1 MNRKKWFACVLGTVL
16 APTLLACG
24 APSQGDRA
32 GEAKPEPQQGGLV
45 RIASPWNP
53 TDLDVHGRSSN
64 GNFRRFVWQSLLEHE
79 RNDPLH
85 DFRIDY
91 VMAPS
96 LAERWEQPSPNTY
109 VFHLRKGV
117 RWHPSTGS
125 GQVGPEFTAKDVIF
139 TFDHMLDPKNKYST
153 AASLE
158 GVDKYEAQDDYT
170 IRVTRRSPAAD
181 GLRTLGEIHIVGRHQ
196 GDQGDDFAKVASGT
210 GTMKVVEFVR
220 GTRVVLTRNDE
231 YWEKGKPYIDRF
243 ESIMGLERSGQLAAF
258 AARQSD
264 FMIIT
269 DRPQFD
275 TVKAA
280 VPDLQYYSYAPGY
293 NYGFRFKL
301 DQPPYNDQ
309 RVRKAFHLALDRF
322 EMRNTIAQG
331 EGVINSFSAPGFRS
345 GWGLSEAELKSVPG
359 WRQPKEQD
367 LVEAR
372 RLLAEA
378 GYPNGLKTKIHY
390 DQTNSFYPY
399 MTEVALGQL
408 RKAGIQA
415 EGVPQETG
423 AYNKTVAEGL
433 FEVATTGGV
442 GDSNVDRYLRS
453 RWTSNGLDAKAVG
466 LKDAKLDD
474 LIARQDSE
482 LNEERRKQLFREID
496 RYVLDQAYHAP
507 TVSGQYYGVWQP
519 YLMGVYPG
527 FSGQPWVYRTGDLWV
542 DPRQAPAERRTR

>member
-1 MNRKKWFACVLGTVL
+1 MKQLLVVVITALLFPLLGCGI
-16 APTLLACG
+16 APGGG
-24 APSQGDRA
+24 APRPETKA
-32 GEAKPEPQQGGLV
+32 EPQYGGLV
-45 RIASPWNP
+45 RIASPWTP

-79 RNDPLH
+79 RSEPLH

-96 LAERWEQPSPNTY
+96 LAQRWEQQNPTSY
-109 VFHLRKGV
+109 VFHLRRGI
-117 RWHPSTGS
+117 RWHD
-125 GQVGPEFTAKDVIF
+125 GPEFTAKDVIF
-139 TFDHMLDPKNKYST
+139 TFNHILDPKNKYVS
-153 AASLE
+153 ASSME
-158 GVDKYEAQDDYT
+158 GVNKYQALDDYT
-170 IRVTRRSPAAD
+170 VKVTRSTPAAD
-181 GLRTLGEIHIVGRHQ
+181 GLRTLGEIHIVGKHQ
-196 GDQGDDFAKVASGT
+196 ADRGDDFAKVAVGT

-220 GTRVVLTRNDE
+220 GTRVVLARNDD

-280 VPDLQYYSYAPGY
+280 VPDLMYYNYAPGY

-309 RVRKAFHLALDRF
+309 RVRKAFQLALDRF

-331 EGVINSFSAPGFRS
+331 EGVVNSFSAPGFRT
-345 GWGLSEAELKSVPG
+345 GWGLSEQELRSVPG
-359 WRQPKEQD
+359 WRQQKDQE
-367 LVEAR
+367 LAEAR

-378 GYPNGLKTKIHY
+378 GYPNGLKTRIHY

-408 RKAGIQA
+408 RKTGIRA

-423 AYNKTVAEGL
+423 SYNKTIAEGL
-433 FEVATTGGV
+433 FEVATSGGV
-442 GDSNVDRYLRS
+442 GDSNVDRYLRN
-453 RWTSNGLDAKAVG
+453 RWTSNGLDARAVG
-466 LKDAKLDD
+466 LKDPKLDD
-474 LIARQDSE
+474 LIARQDAD
-482 LNEERRKQLFREID
+482 LNEEERKQRFREID
-496 RYVLDQAYHAP
+496 RYVLDQAYFAP
-507 TVSGQYYGVWQP
+507 TVSGQYYGIWQP
-519 YLMGVYPG
+519 YLHGVYPG
-527 FSGQPWVYRTGDLWV
+527 FSGQPWVYRTEELWI
-542 DPRQAPAERRTR
+542 DPAQAPAERRTR